1 MVVRKIVLYPDS
13 PLLQKAEPV
22 KRIGPHLAAFAELMY
37 ETLEAHDGVGLAAP
51 QIGKSQRIVVV
62 HEPDKDQPFCLVNP
76 EISEGEGREVKE
88 EGCLSLP
95 EVYAEVPRY
104 TRIRVR
110 ALNEHG
116 KPLDFVATDLL
127 ARIIQHEVDHLDGI
141 VFVDRVDVLTRE
153 AKLREWQEIRQR
165 RLSAAFNL

>member
-1 MVVRKIVLYPDS
+1 MVIRKIVLYPDS
-13 PLLQKAEPV
+13 PLSQKAEPV
-22 KRIGPHLAAFAELMY
+22 KKIGPHLAALAEVMY
-37 ETLEAHDGVGLAAP
+37 ETMEAHDGVGLAAP
-51 QIGKSQRIVVV
+51 QIGKSQRVIVV

-76 EISEGEGREVKE
+76 EISEGEGRELKE

-95 EVYAEVPRY
+95 EIYAEVARY
-104 TRIRVR
+104 TRIRVG

-141 VFVDRVDVLTRE
+141 MFVDRLDVLTRE
-153 AKLREWQEIRQR
+153 AKLREWQEMRQR
-165 RLSAAFNL
+165 RLSATSNL